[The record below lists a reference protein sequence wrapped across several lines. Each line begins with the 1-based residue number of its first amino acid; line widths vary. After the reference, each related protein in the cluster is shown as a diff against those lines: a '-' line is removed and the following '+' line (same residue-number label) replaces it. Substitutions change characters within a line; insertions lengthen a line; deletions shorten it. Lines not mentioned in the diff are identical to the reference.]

1 MSLIDIK
8 NLSFAYDGSAEKVF
22 DNVSFQIDTGWR
34 LGFTG
39 RNGRGK
45 TTFLKLLMGELE
57 YTGSISASVSF
68 DYFPI
73 ALHDTSR
80 PAAEALA
87 EVVSDGE
94 EWRLRREMAMLGL
107 DEALLDRPFDS
118 LSGGERTKLQLAAMF
133 TNEDDFLLIDEP
145 TNHLDMKTKDI
156 LKQALLD
163 FDGTLIVV
171 SHDRDFLDGLVS
183 KVYEFGNQKVTE
195 HLCGIYEFLE
205 KKKMDSLQE
214 LEKK

>member
-73 ALHDTSR
+73 ALHDTAR

-107 DEALLDRPFDS
+107 DEALLDLELDDVLLCHSPSFRISRHKAGSRTLLALS
-118 LSGGERTKLQLAAMF
+118 LATMGSAPSSAF
-133 TNEDDFLLIDEP
+133 P
-145 TNHLDMKTKDI
+145 S
-156 LKQALLD
+156 A
-163 FDGTLIVV
+163 
-171 SHDRDFLDGLVS
+171 
-183 KVYEFGNQKVTE
+183 
-195 HLCGIYEFLE
+195 
-205 KKKMDSLQE
+205 
-214 LEKK
+214 

>member
-80 PAAEALA
+80 PAAEAL
-87 EVVSDGE
+87 
-94 EWRLRREMAMLGL
+94 
-107 DEALLDRPFDS
+107 RPAW
-118 LSGGERTKLQLAAMF
+118 LTARWPPGPA
-133 TNEDDFLLIDEP
+133 
-145 TNHLDMKTKDI
+145 
-156 LKQALLD
+156 
-163 FDGTLIVV
+163 
-171 SHDRDFLDGLVS
+171 
-183 KVYEFGNQKVTE
+183 
-195 HLCGIYEFLE
+195 
-205 KKKMDSLQE
+205 
-214 LEKK
+214 